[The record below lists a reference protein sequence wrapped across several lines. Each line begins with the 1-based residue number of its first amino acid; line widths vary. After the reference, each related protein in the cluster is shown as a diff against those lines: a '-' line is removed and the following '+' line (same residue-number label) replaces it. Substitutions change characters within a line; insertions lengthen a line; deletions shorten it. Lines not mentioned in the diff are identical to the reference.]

1 MYTIKKTSE
10 PVMTNAFPRTH
21 LMGVL
26 GQAKV
31 IFGAHIVCMQN
42 SIAFSGPAFT
52 CPGAPGHPPG
62 GPRWGRR
69 PSGWWVHGPRG
80 RPAGP
85 RATGI
90 SPGPGSRLPSRLC
103 LCRLCLNIN
112 TKECDC
118 KSGVAFLGDL
128 TLGFILNH
136 SFSPSLFNDMM
147 TFSSYMV
154 RFYFPYKSGCW
165 FSAILGSGSECL
177 GGHFSVQHSGV
188 SIWISLGT

>member
-1 MYTIKKTSE
+1 
-10 PVMTNAFPRTH
+10 MTNAFPRTH

-31 IFGAHIVCMQN
+31 IFGAHIVYMQN

-147 TFSSYMV
+147 AFSSYMV

-177 GGHFSVQHSGV
+177 GGHYSVQHSGV